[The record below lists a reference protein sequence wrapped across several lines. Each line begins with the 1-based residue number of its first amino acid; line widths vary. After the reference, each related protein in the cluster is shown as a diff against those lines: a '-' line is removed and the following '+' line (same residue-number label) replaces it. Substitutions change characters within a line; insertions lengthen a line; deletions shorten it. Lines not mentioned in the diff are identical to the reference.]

1 MKVML
6 DVPFSEKDLAKSK
19 GAKWDA
25 AIKSW
30 YIDDMQK
37 IQDFAPWLKSYNIIC
52 ENLYILKKKHV
63 CWKCKKK
70 IDTVLLATDKS
81 YAEHDDYKCNTNI
94 QILTYVKIMPDKLV
108 AYMKGELYTP
118 SFSQQIQES
127 YYINHCKYCKS
138 IQGDNFLHEIPQ
150 QAFYS
155 KLCYKSNDPISYAKI
170 NNTFAIRLQAE
181 PPFYDEISSSQK
193 MMLAHMQNG
202 IENRASLHVNQSLI
216 NKLFDCSKKAADIQI
231 NGLYI
236 T

>member
-25 AIKSW
+25 INKSW

-37 IQDFAPWLKSYNIIC
+37 IQSFAQWLASYSIIC
-52 ENLYILKKKHV
+52 ENLYVLKKRHI

-70 IDTVLLATDKS
+70 INTVLLATDKS
-81 YAEHDDYKCNTNI
+81 YAEHEGYKCNTNI
-94 QILTYVKIMPDKLV
+94 QILTYVKRMPEALA
-108 AYMKGELYTP
+108 AYMKDELYTP

-155 KLCYKSNDPISYAKI
+155 KLCYKSNDPISYSKI
-170 NNTFAIRLQAE
+170 NNAFGVRLQAE
-181 PPFYDEISSSQK
+181 PPYYDEVCSSQN
-193 MMLAHMQNG
+193 MILAHMESG

-216 NKLFDCSKKAADIQI
+216 NKLFNCSKKAATIEI
-231 NGLYI
+231 SGL
-236 T
+236 